1 MKLTKD
7 QERRVI
13 ESIQETKRLIEKEE
27 KYLPHLRNN
36 KLIEEY
42 ANHLDKLNKMLT
54 TNNQ

>member
-1 MKLTKD
+1 MMLTKD

-36 KLIEEY
+36 KIIEEY

-54 TNNQ
+54 TKNQ